1 MLRKLPISAFLLPLA
16 FVFILLSFYSQKSS
30 AFFPKESAIQ
40 LGIIVSFASL
50 YLGISL
56 MSHYKDKSL
65 TPQIALEY
73 ILIATLVIVMVAGI
87 TL

>member
-1 MLRKLPISAFLLPLA
+1 MLKKLPISVFLLPLA
-16 FVFILLSFYSQKSS
+16 FVFIMLSFY
-30 AFFPKESAIQ
+30 FPKVVAVQ
-40 LGIIVSFASL
+40 LGVIVSFASL
-50 YLGISL
+50 YIGFSL

-73 ILIATLVIVMVAGI
+73 ILIATLIVVMVAGI